1 MASNLPRN
9 MRIYGIIMLSKIA
22 LLVLSCIA
30 EKPLNPY
37 QLKKIFGHL
46 NLARWFPMA
55 DSSMYAAIKMLV
67 KNGYIAGTKAR
78 SGNMPE
84 KTIYTITPE
93 GRQVLERTL
102 LAHLREHE
110 RIVSEFDVTMLFLC
124 HLPKDVAL
132 QTLRLRRDF
141 AIREIAG
148 QQQAHD
154 NLCGKIPEMGLINL
168 RHSMYKRE
176 AELKTVTELIELI
189 ETTSE
194 WNHFLVLDLSEENAS
209 ERPSHADLSAA

>member
-1 MASNLPRN
+1 
-9 MRIYGIIMLSKIA
+9 MLSKIA

-37 QLKKIFGHL
+37 QLKKLFAHL

-55 DSSMYAAIKMLV
+55 DSSMYAAIKTLV

-84 KTIYTITPE
+84 KTIYTITSE
-93 GRQVLERTL
+93 GQHALERNL

-110 RIVSEFDVTMLFLC
+110 HIVSEFDVTMLFLC
-124 HLPKDVAL
+124 HLPKDAAL
-132 QTLRLRRDF
+132 QTLHKRRDF
-141 AIREIAG
+141 AMREIAG

-154 NLCGKIPEMGLINL
+154 NLRGKIPELGLINV

-176 AELKTVTELIELI
+176 AELKTVTELIELM
-189 ETTSE
+189 ETTSD
-194 WNHFLVLDLSEENAS
+194 WNHFLVLDFSEGSAPEI
-209 ERPSHADLSAA
+209 PSRSDVSAA

>member
-1 MASNLPRN
+1 
-9 MRIYGIIMLSKIA
+9 MLSKIA

-37 QLKKIFGHL
+37 QLKKLFAHL

-55 DSSMYAAIKMLV
+55 DSSMYAAIKTLV

-84 KTIYTITPE
+84 KTIYTITSE
-93 GRQVLERTL
+93 GQHALERNL
-102 LAHLREHE
+102 LAHLHEHE
-110 RIVSEFDVTMLFLC
+110 HIVSEFDVTMLFLC
-124 HLPKDVAL
+124 HLPKDAAL
-132 QTLRLRRDF
+132 QTLHKRRDF
-141 AIREIAG
+141 AMREIAG

-154 NLCGKIPEMGLINL
+154 NLRGKIPELGLINI

-176 AELKTVTELIELI
+176 AELKTVTELIELL
-189 ETTSE
+189 ETTSD
-194 WNHFLVLDLSEENAS
+194 WNHFLVLGFSEENAP
-209 ERPSHADLSAA
+209 EILSHADVSAT